1 MFGHILT
8 SFMARRRGHTILSA
22 AASVSL
28 IAALAL
34 AITGAT
40 APVAHGS
47 GSGCISPTPSC
58 TIRGQSADA
67 SFNSF
72 DSTGTIVTS
81 AFVSPFASLSIP
93 GRQATQ
99 TIYVFVGRFDVS
111 TGNVIDG
118 ASNLNLNTG
127 LPDFTGTVQFG
138 SQLASATVN
147 GTAQMY
153 DINTGAPLF
162 ISTVNV
168 SWSGFGPTS
177 TFFDSSHQRGFGF
190 LINSHFRGSSRAA
203 TAAGTVT
210 DATGTNAAI
219 GTTFYADLVNST
231 SGTVQLSHS

>member
-8 SFMARRRGHTILSA
+8 SFMARRRGHTVLAA

-34 AITGAT
+34 AIAGAI

-58 TIRGQSADA
+58 TIRGQVANA
-67 SFNSF
+67 SFDSF

-99 TIYVFVGRFDVS
+99 TIFVFVGHFNTS
-111 TGNVIDG
+111 TGTMIDG
-118 ASNLNLNTG
+118 ASNFNLSTG
-127 LPDFTGTVQFG
+127 LPDFTGTAQFG
-138 SQLASATVN
+138 SNLASATVN

-153 DINTGAPLF
+153 DVNTGAPLF

-177 TFFDSSHQRGFGF
+177 TFIDSSHQRGFGL

-203 TAAGTVT
+203 TAAGTIT
-210 DATGTNAAI
+210 DATGANAAI
-219 GTTFYADLVNST
+219 GTTFNADLENST
-231 SGTVQLSHS
+231 NGTVQLSHS